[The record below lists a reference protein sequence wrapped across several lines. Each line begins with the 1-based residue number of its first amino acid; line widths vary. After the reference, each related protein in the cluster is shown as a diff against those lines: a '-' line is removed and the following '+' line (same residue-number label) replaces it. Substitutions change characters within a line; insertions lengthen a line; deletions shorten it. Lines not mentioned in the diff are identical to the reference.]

1 MKYTF
6 SKEIYKPMKLFD
18 VQRAIKLI
26 KQTFQT
32 KLSKSLKL
40 KICRGGILLPFSC
53 IITCPIFRNTRK
65 SSKTAE
71 HSGGVR
77 AFKTAF
83 PVIPL

>member
-32 KLSKSLKL
+32 N
-40 KICRGGILLPFSC
+40 F
-53 IITCPIFRNTRK
+53 
-65 SSKTAE
+65 
-71 HSGGVR
+71 
-77 AFKTAF
+77 
-83 PVIPL
+83 